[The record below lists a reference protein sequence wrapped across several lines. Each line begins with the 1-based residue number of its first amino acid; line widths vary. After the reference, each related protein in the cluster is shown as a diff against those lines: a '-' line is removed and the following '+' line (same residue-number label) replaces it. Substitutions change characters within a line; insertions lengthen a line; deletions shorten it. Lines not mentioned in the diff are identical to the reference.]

1 MSVIYKYIFFEKSFF
16 EKMALGLCFSLID
29 LSTHGNI
36 EQTPIITDPDLGSP
50 KVTDLSI
57 PKTTIFNPRALYAH
71 PLHIFH

>member
-16 EKMALGLCFSLID
+16 EKMALGLCFSLTD
-29 LSTHGNI
+29 LSTHRNI

-50 KVTDLSI
+50 KVKDLSI
-57 PKTTIFNPRALYAH
+57 PKTISNPRALYAL